1 MLKVRIYWSVRIFI
15 EIDYMVVGEGLDRKR
30 RCEKSFEY
38 GGQGSK
44 NGRFSAENTFQ
55 SFRRLCKRDGGT
67 HKRRKG

>member
-1 MLKVRIYWSVRIFI
+1 
-15 EIDYMVVGEGLDRKR
+15 MVVGEGLDRKR